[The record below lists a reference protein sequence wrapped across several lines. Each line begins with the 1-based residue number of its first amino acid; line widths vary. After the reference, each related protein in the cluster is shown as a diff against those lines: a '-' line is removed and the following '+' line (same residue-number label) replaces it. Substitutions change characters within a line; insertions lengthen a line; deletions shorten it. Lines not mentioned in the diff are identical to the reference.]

1 MNILRFHLVA
11 ALAAVSFL
19 CTHASADTLT
29 FVEDIPTD
37 IIFGTTDATGAP
49 SENPQGS
56 ASSQGSFGFRN
67 ADGADEAGTRTRG
80 QSFTFATGDGMTHE
94 IGILSVSLNTPLNN
108 GFRPDG
114 DLELTIFEWDSS
126 NPDEFTNW
134 AAGTGGVFTTGHN
147 EIYRASFRVLAAEY
161 GLAGVNQLLAQISF
175 DPGSLQLTD
184 GVSYGFIFRYTL
196 DDLVDD
202 TGAPLSADVSFAFDT
217 RQHNSLDGGV
227 TNFPGAL
234 LNTANGTDFA
244 TVGNGSSASRDMNFF
259 FAAPATDVLKGDVNL
274 DGMVDFFDIQPFIDV
289 LSSGGTPDEE
299 TAADANCDGMVDFFD
314 IQPFIDILSS

>member
-1 MNILRFHLVA
+1 M
-11 ALAAVSFL
+11 
-19 CTHASADTLT
+19 
-29 FVEDIPTD
+29 
-37 IIFGTTDATGAP
+37 
-49 SENPQGS
+49 
-56 ASSQGSFGFRN
+56 
-67 ADGADEAGTRTRG
+67 
-80 QSFTFATGDGMTHE
+80 
-94 IGILSVSLNTPLNN
+94 
-108 GFRPDG
+108 
-114 DLELTIFEWDSS
+114 
-126 NPDEFTNW
+126 
-134 AAGTGGVFTTGHN
+134 
-147 EIYRASFRVLAAEY
+147 
-161 GLAGVNQLLAQISF
+161 AGVNQLLAQISF

-217 RQHNSLDGGV
+217 RQDNSLDGGV